1 MFHKSGPAIIF
12 CSELPSS
19 MLVINQECIQST
31 QHISGP
37 HQDGVYY
44 SRKDY
49 GWFLIG
55 LLIFDFSSNLTVSAG
70 HESVHTMKDLCK
82 TINPP
87 PPPDFEYIATWW
99 HKSFSKLKKIVLSF
113 TNKLFQNF
121 PPPKHALPP
130 WTSPTFLKI
139 PILIWLYYIL
149 CNSGSYWMNTC
160 RKYYLGSIQNY

>member
-12 CSELPSS
+12 FSELPSS

-82 TINPP
+82 TINPLP
-87 PPPDFEYIATWW
+87 PPNFEYIATYGINP
-99 HKSFSKLKKIVLSF
+99 SQS
-113 TNKLFQNF
+113 
-121 PPPKHALPP
+121 
-130 WTSPTFLKI
+130 
-139 PILIWLYYIL
+139 
-149 CNSGSYWMNTC
+149 
-160 RKYYLGSIQNY
+160 